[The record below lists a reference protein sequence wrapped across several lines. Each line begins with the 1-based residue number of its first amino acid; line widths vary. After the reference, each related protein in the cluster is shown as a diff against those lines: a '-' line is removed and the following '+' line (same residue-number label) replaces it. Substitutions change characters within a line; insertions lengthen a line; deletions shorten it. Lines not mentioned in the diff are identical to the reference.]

1 MTNGYRKAIT
11 DRIKESVNN
20 WIETLKKEQP
30 ELLLTKQWQVLF
42 PKGFNEGYN
51 CLSVVTGSKKG
62 QHLIAQVEFVLP
74 RDLEL
79 DYGDLEL
86 VLKNEP
92 YKEPT
97 EKVKRKAVPVP
108 IDEPID
114 VLNNMITGV
123 NSFLSSLNINAPS
136 TATFTG
142 FNQLTQTQQPPVK
155 VAPLLSTTTQKPLEA
170 APPFKPAD
178 ENLVEKVKNTM
189 LKSEY
194 LPEWLKTIEN
204 REVFEALMQKLSE
217 GFIHYQKKIG
227 HAVDLK
233 EYFDLYESH
242 LKEQGKLHYYCKY
255 KGKPVKHDSNEYCL
269 ESYCSK
275 MPYKSKC
282 SYSTL
287 KFGTTND

>member
-1 MTNGYRKAIT
+1 MSEYRKAIT
-11 DRIKESVNN
+11 ERIKESLNN

-30 ELLLTKQWQVLF
+30 ELLLTKQWQILF

-51 CLSVVTGSKKG
+51 ILSVVTGSKKG

-79 DYGDLEL
+79 DFNDLEL
-86 VLKNEP
+86 VHKNEP

-114 VLNNMITGV
+114 VLNNMIMGV
-123 NSFLSSLNINAPS
+123 NSFLGSLNINVPS
-136 TATFTG
+136 TPSFSG
-142 FNQLTQTQQPPVK
+142 FNLTQTQQPPVK
-155 VAPLLSTTTQKPLEA
+155 VAPLLSTTTQKPMEA

-178 ENLVEKVKNTM
+178 ENLVEKVKTTM

-204 REVFEALMQKLSE
+204 REVFEALMQKLSD
-217 GFIHYQKKIG
+217 GFVHYQQKLGK
-227 HAVDLK
+227 AVDLK
-233 EYFDLYESH
+233 EFFDKYTEH
-242 LKEQGKLHYYCKY
+242 LKETGKLYYHCKY
-255 KGKPVKHDSNEYCL
+255 KGKPVEHDSKEWCL

-275 MPYKSKC
+275 KPYKSKC

-287 KFGTTND
+287 KFGTTNN

>member
-11 DRIKESVNN
+11 ERIKESVNN
-20 WIETLKKEQP
+20 WIDTLKKEQK
-30 ELLLTKQWQVLF
+30 ELLLTKQWQVQW
-42 PKGFNEGYN
+42 PKGFSEGFN
-51 CLSVVTGSKKG
+51 CLNVVTGSKKG
-62 QHLIAQVEFVLP
+62 KYLIAQVEFVLS

-79 DYGDLEL
+79 DFDDIEL

-92 YKEPT
+92 FKESKKKT
-97 EKVKRKAVPVP
+97 KHKVVPIP

-114 VLNNMITGV
+114 VLNNMIMGV
-123 NSFLSSLNINAPS
+123 NSFLGSLNLNIPAAPS
-136 TATFTG
+136 FTG
-142 FNQLTQTQQPPVK
+142 FNQLANPQQQPIK
-155 VAPLLSTTTQKPLEA
+155 VSPMLSTTTQSVPVAA
-170 APPFKPAD
+170 APPLSD
-178 ENLVEKVKNTM
+178 NLVDKLKGEM
-189 LKSEY
+189 YKSEH
-194 LPEWLKTIEN
+194 LPVWLKTIEN
-204 REVFEALMQKLSE
+204 REVFEALMQKLTE

>member
-30 ELLLTKQWQVLF
+30 ALLFTKQWQVQW
-42 PKGFNEGYN
+42 PKGFSEGFN

-62 QHLIAQVEFVLP
+62 KYLIAQVEFVLP

-79 DYGDLEL
+79 DFDNIEL
-86 VLKNEP
+86 VHKNEP
-92 YKEPT
+92 FKKET
-97 EKVKRKAVPVP
+97 KETKKKALPIP

-114 VLNNMITGV
+114 VLNNMIIGV
-123 NSFLSSLNINAPS
+123 NSFLGSLNISVPS
-136 TATFTG
+136 IPSFTG
-142 FNQLTQTQQPPVK
+142 FNLTEKQQPIRVS
-155 VAPLLSTTTQKPLEA
+155 PLLSTTTQNVPVAAAQPLS
-170 APPFKPAD
+170 D
-178 ENLVEKVKNTM
+178 NLVDKLKGEMYKN
-189 LKSEY
+189 EH
-194 LPEWLKTIEN
+194 LPVWLKTIEN

>member
-42 PKGFNEGYN
+42 PKGFSEGFN

-62 QHLIAQVEFVLP
+62 KYLIAQVEFVLP

-79 DYGDLEL
+79 DFDNIEL
-86 VLKNEP
+86 VHKNEP
-92 YKEPT
+92 FKKET
-97 EKVKRKAVPVP
+97 KETKKKALPIP

-114 VLNNMITGV
+114 VLNNMIIGV
-123 NSFLSSLNINAPS
+123 NSFLGSLNISVPS
-136 TATFTG
+136 IPSFTG
-142 FNQLTQTQQPPVK
+142 FNLTEKQQPIK
-155 VAPLLSTTTQKPLEA
+155 VSPLLSTTTQKPMEA
-170 APPFKPAD
+170 APPLSD
-178 ENLVEKVKNTM
+178 NLVDKLKGEMYKN
-189 LKSEY
+189 EH
-194 LPEWLKTIEN
+194 LPVWLKTIEN

-287 KFGTTND
+287 KFGTTNN

>member
-30 ELLLTKQWQVLF
+30 ELLLTKQWQILF
-42 PKGFNEGYN
+42 PKGFSEGFN

-62 QHLIAQVEFVLP
+62 KYLIAQVEFVLP

-79 DYGDLEL
+79 DFDNIEL
-86 VLKNEP
+86 VHKNEP
-92 YKEPT
+92 FKKET
-97 EKVKRKAVPVP
+97 KETKKKALPIP

-114 VLNNMITGV
+114 VLNNMIIGV
-123 NSFLSSLNINAPS
+123 NSFLGSLNISVPS
-136 TATFTG
+136 IPSFTG
-142 FNQLTQTQQPPVK
+142 FNLTEKQQPIK
-155 VAPLLSTTTQKPLEA
+155 VSPLLSTTTQNVPVAA

-194 LPEWLKTIEN
+194 LPEWLKTIES
-204 REVFEALMQKLSE
+204 RDVFETLMQKLAD
-217 GFIHYQKKIG
+217 GFVHYQQKLGK
-227 HAVDLK
+227 AVDLK
-233 EYFDLYESH
+233 EFFDKYTEH
-242 LKEQGKLHYYCKY
+242 LKETGKLYYHCKY
-255 KGKPVKHDSNEYCL
+255 KGKPVEHDSKEWCL

-275 MPYKSKC
+275 KPYRSPC

-287 KFGTTND
+287 KFGTTNN

>member
-42 PKGFNEGYN
+42 PKGFSEGFN

-62 QHLIAQVEFVLP
+62 KYLIAQVEFVLP

-79 DYGDLEL
+79 DFDNIEL
-86 VLKNEP
+86 VHKNEP
-92 YKEPT
+92 FKKET
-97 EKVKRKAVPVP
+97 KETKKKALPIP

-114 VLNNMITGV
+114 VLNNMIIGV
-123 NSFLSSLNINAPS
+123 NSFLGSLNISVPS
-136 TATFTG
+136 IPSFTG
-142 FNQLTQTQQPPVK
+142 FNLTEKQQPIRVS
-155 VAPLLSTTTQKPLEA
+155 PLLSTTTQNVPVAA

-178 ENLVEKVKNTM
+178 ENLVENVKNTM

-194 LPEWLKTIEN
+194 LPEWLKTIES
-204 REVFEALMQKLSE
+204 RDVFETLMQKLSE

-287 KFGTTND
+287 KFGTTNN

>member
-1 MTNGYRKAIT
+1 MSEYRKAIT
-11 DRIKESVNN
+11 ERIKESLNN

-30 ELLLTKQWQVLF
+30 ELLLTKQWQILF

-51 CLSVVTGSKKG
+51 ILSVVTGSKKG
-62 QHLIAQVEFVLP
+62 QHLIAQIEFVLP

-79 DYGDLEL
+79 DFNDLEL

-92 YKEPT
+92 FKKEIKET
-97 EKVKRKAVPVP
+97 KKKALPIP

-114 VLNNMITGV
+114 VLNNMIIGV
-123 NSFLSSLNINAPS
+123 NSFLGSLNISVPS
-136 TATFTG
+136 IPSFTG
-142 FNQLTQTQQPPVK
+142 FNLTEKQQPIRVS
-155 VAPLLSTTTQKPLEA
+155 PLLSTTTQNVPVAA

-178 ENLVEKVKNTM
+178 DNLVEKVKNTM

-287 KFGTTND
+287 KFGTTNN

>member
-30 ELLLTKQWQVLF
+30 ELLLTKQWQVVF

-51 CLSVVTGSKKG
+51 ILSVVTGSKKG
-62 QHLIAQVEFVLP
+62 QHLIAHVEFVLP

-123 NSFLSSLNINAPS
+123 NSFLSSLNINTPS

-155 VAPLLSTTTQKPLEA
+155 AAPLLSTTLQKPMEA
-170 APPFKPAD
+170 APPLGD
-178 ENLVEKVKNTM
+178 NLVASRM
-189 LKSEY
+189 L
-194 LPEWLKTIEN
+194 
-204 REVFEALMQKLSE
+204 
-217 GFIHYQKKIG
+217 
-227 HAVDLK
+227 
-233 EYFDLYESH
+233 
-242 LKEQGKLHYYCKY
+242 
-255 KGKPVKHDSNEYCL
+255 
-269 ESYCSK
+269 
-275 MPYKSKC
+275 
-282 SYSTL
+282 
-287 KFGTTND
+287 

>member
-74 RDLEL
+74 RDSEL
-79 DYGDLEL
+79 DFNDLEL

-114 VLNNMITGV
+114 VLNNMIIGV
-123 NSFLSSLNINAPS
+123 NSFLGSLNISVPS
-136 TATFTG
+136 IPSFTG

-155 VAPLLSTTTQKPLEA
+155 AAPLLSTTTQKPMEA
-170 APPFKPAD
+170 APP
-178 ENLVEKVKNTM
+178 
-189 LKSEY
+189 
-194 LPEWLKTIEN
+194 
-204 REVFEALMQKLSE
+204 
-217 GFIHYQKKIG
+217 
-227 HAVDLK
+227 
-233 EYFDLYESH
+233 
-242 LKEQGKLHYYCKY
+242 
-255 KGKPVKHDSNEYCL
+255 
-269 ESYCSK
+269 
-275 MPYKSKC
+275 
-282 SYSTL
+282 
-287 KFGTTND
+287 

>member
-30 ELLLTKQWQVLF
+30 ALLFTKQWQVQW
-42 PKGFNEGYN
+42 PKGFSEGFN

-62 QHLIAQVEFVLP
+62 KYLIAQVEFVLP

-79 DYGDLEL
+79 DFDNIEL
-86 VLKNEP
+86 VHKNEP
-92 YKEPT
+92 FKKET
-97 EKVKRKAVPVP
+97 KETKKKALPIP

-114 VLNNMITGV
+114 VLNNMIIGV
-123 NSFLSSLNINAPS
+123 NSFLGSLNISVPS
-136 TATFTG
+136 IPSFTG
-142 FNQLTQTQQPPVK
+142 FNLTEKQQPIK
-155 VAPLLSTTTQKPLEA
+155 VSPLLSTTTQNVPVAA

-194 LPEWLKTIEN
+194 LPEWLKTIES
-204 REVFEALMQKLSE
+204 RDVFETLMQKLAD
-217 GFIHYQKKIG
+217 GFVHYQQKLGK
-227 HAVDLK
+227 AVDLK
-233 EYFDLYESH
+233 EFFDKYTEH
-242 LKEQGKLHYYCKY
+242 LKETGKLYYHCKY
-255 KGKPVKHDSNEYCL
+255 KGKPVEHDSKEWCL

-275 MPYKSKC
+275 KPYKSKC

>member
-1 MTNGYRKAIT
+1 MSEYRKAIT
-11 DRIKESVNN
+11 ERIKESVNN

-42 PKGFNEGYN
+42 PKGFNEGFN

-62 QHLIAQVEFVLP
+62 KYLIAQVEFVLP

-79 DYGDLEL
+79 DFDNIEL
-86 VLKNEP
+86 VHKNEP
-92 YKEPT
+92 FKKET
-97 EKVKRKAVPVP
+97 KETKKKALPIP

-114 VLNNMITGV
+114 VLNNMIIGV
-123 NSFLSSLNINAPS
+123 NSFLGSLNISVPS
-136 TATFTG
+136 IPSFTG
-142 FNQLTQTQQPPVK
+142 FNLTEKQQPIRVS
-155 VAPLLSTTTQKPLEA
+155 PLLSTTTQNVPVAA

-194 LPEWLKTIEN
+194 LPEWLKTIES
-204 REVFEALMQKLSE
+204 RDVFETLMQKLSE

-287 KFGTTND
+287 KFGTTNN

>member
-1 MTNGYRKAIT
+1 MSEYRKDIT
-11 DRIKESVNN
+11 ERIKESLNN

-30 ELLLTKQWQVLF
+30 ELLLTKQWQILF

-51 CLSVVTGSKKG
+51 ILSVVTGSKKG

-79 DYGDLEL
+79 DFNDLEL

-92 YKEPT
+92 FKKEIKET
-97 EKVKRKAVPVP
+97 KKKALPIP

-114 VLNNMITGV
+114 VLNNMIIGV
-123 NSFLSSLNINAPS
+123 NSFLGSLNISVPS
-136 TATFTG
+136 IPSFTG
-142 FNQLTQTQQPPVK
+142 FNLTEKQQPIRVS
-155 VAPLLSTTTQKPLEA
+155 PLLSTTTQNVPVAA

-178 ENLVEKVKNTM
+178 DNLVEKVKNTM

-287 KFGTTND
+287 KFGTTNN

>member
-1 MTNGYRKAIT
+1 MTNGYKKAIT

-42 PKGFNEGYN
+42 PKGFSEGFN

-62 QHLIAQVEFVLP
+62 KYLIAQVEFVLP

-79 DYGDLEL
+79 DFDNIEL
-86 VLKNEP
+86 VHKNEP
-92 YKEPT
+92 FKKET
-97 EKVKRKAVPVP
+97 KETKKKALPIP

-114 VLNNMITGV
+114 VLNNMIIGV
-123 NSFLSSLNINAPS
+123 NSFLGSLNISVPS
-136 TATFTG
+136 IPSFTG
-142 FNQLTQTQQPPVK
+142 FNLTEKQQPIRVS
-155 VAPLLSTTTQKPLEA
+155 PLLSTTTQNVPVAA

-178 ENLVEKVKNTM
+178 ENLVEKVKNAM

-194 LPEWLKTIEN
+194 LPEWLKTIES
-204 REVFEALMQKLSE
+204 RDVFETLMQKLAD
-217 GFIHYQKKIG
+217 GFVHYQQKLGK
-227 HAVDLK
+227 AVDLK
-233 EYFDLYESH
+233 EFFDKYTEH
-242 LKEQGKLHYYCKY
+242 LKETGKLYYHCKY
-255 KGKPVKHDSNEYCL
+255 KGKPVEHDSKEWCL

-275 MPYKSKC
+275 KPYRSPC

-287 KFGTTND
+287 KFGTTNN

>member
-1 MTNGYRKAIT
+1 MSEYRKAIT
-11 DRIKESVNN
+11 ERIKESLNN

-30 ELLLTKQWQVLF
+30 ELLLTKQWQILF

-51 CLSVVTGSKKG
+51 ILSVVTGSKKG

-79 DYGDLEL
+79 DFNDLEL
-86 VLKNEP
+86 VHKNEP

-114 VLNNMITGV
+114 VLNNMIMGV
-123 NSFLSSLNINAPS
+123 NSFLGSLNINVPS
-136 TATFTG
+136 TPSFSG
-142 FNQLTQTQQPPVK
+142 FNLTQTQQPPVK
-155 VAPLLSTTTQKPLEA
+155 VAPLLSTTTQKPMEA

-178 ENLVEKVKNTM
+178 ENLVENVKNTM

-204 REVFEALMQKLSE
+204 REVFEALMQKLSD
-217 GFIHYQKKIG
+217 GFVHYQQKLGK
-227 HAVDLK
+227 AVDLK
-233 EYFDLYESH
+233 EFFDKYTEH
-242 LKEQGKLHYYCKY
+242 LKETGKLYYHCKY
-255 KGKPVKHDSNEYCL
+255 KGKPVEHDSKEWCL

-275 MPYKSKC
+275 KPYKSKC

-287 KFGTTND
+287 KFGTTNN

>member
-11 DRIKESVNN
+11 ERIKESVNN

-30 ELLLTKQWQVLF
+30 ELLLTKQWQILF

-51 CLSVVTGSKKG
+51 ILSVVTGSKKG

-79 DYGDLEL
+79 DFNDLEL

-92 YKEPT
+92 FKKEIKET
-97 EKVKRKAVPVP
+97 KKKALPIP

-114 VLNNMITGV
+114 VLNNMIIGV
-123 NSFLSSLNINAPS
+123 NSFLGSLNISVPS
-136 TATFTG
+136 IPSFTG
-142 FNQLTQTQQPPVK
+142 FNLTEKQQPMK
-155 VAPLLSTTTQKPLEA
+155 VSPMLSTTPQNIPMAA
-170 APPFKPAD
+170 APPND
-178 ENLVEKVKNTM
+178 NLVEKLKGEM
-189 LKSEY
+189 FKSEHM
-194 LPEWLKTIEN
+194 PDWLKTIEN
-204 REVFEALMQKLSE
+204 REVFEGLMTKLTE
-217 GFIHYQKKIG
+217 GFIHYQKKVG

-233 EYFDLYESH
+233 DYFNLYEDH
-242 LKEQGKLHYYCKY
+242 LKEKGKLHYYCKY

-275 MPYKSKC
+275 KPYRSRC
-282 SYSTL
+282 TYSTL
-287 KFGTTND
+287 KFGTTD

>member
-123 NSFLSSLNINAPS
+123 NTFLSSLNINTPS

-155 VAPLLSTTTQKPLEA
+155 AAPLLSTTLQKHMEA

-287 KFGTTND
+287 KFGTTNN

>member
-1 MTNGYRKAIT
+1 MTNGYKKAIT

-42 PKGFNEGYN
+42 PKGFNEGFN

-62 QHLIAQVEFVLP
+62 KYLIAQVEFVLP

-79 DYGDLEL
+79 DFDNIEL
-86 VLKNEP
+86 VHKNEP
-92 YKEPT
+92 FKKET
-97 EKVKRKAVPVP
+97 KETKKKALPIP

-114 VLNNMITGV
+114 VLNNMIIGV
-123 NSFLSSLNINAPS
+123 NSFLGSLNISVPS
-136 TATFTG
+136 IPSFTG
-142 FNQLTQTQQPPVK
+142 FNLTEKQQPIK
-155 VAPLLSTTTQKPLEA
+155 VSPLLSTTTQNVPVAA
-170 APPFKPAD
+170 APPLSD
-178 ENLVEKVKNTM
+178 NLVDKLKGEMYKN
-189 LKSEY
+189 EH
-194 LPEWLKTIEN
+194 LPVWLKTIEN